1 MGGGLLPPVQ
11 MPMAACGVIF
21 GKMNI
26 FQVLKS
32 RSLYFNSQNHCWL
45 LGEHSNTLKSV
56 SGPLLSP
63 LSSHVSVLIL
73 PLHSI
78 LPLATHIP
86 QCAGRASADS
96 PAGMEDA
103 SERGRAKREHSQKPP
118 IELLNECLWIA
129 YHKLQAPGALGEE
142 QDIHTVLTRIRFWV

>member
-1 MGGGLLPPVQ
+1 MGRGLLPQVQ
-11 MPMAACGVIF
+11 TPMAACGVIF

-63 LSSHVSVLIL
+63 FSSHVSILTL
-73 PLHSI
+73 PLHST
-78 LPLATHIP
+78 LPLATHVP
-86 QCAGRASADS
+86 QCAGKASVQTHQ
-96 PAGMEDA
+96 PAWRM
-103 SERGRAKREHSQKPP
+103 SQRGEAPSLSTVRNPPLSCLMNACQLFIISSKLPEH
-118 IELLNECLWIA
+118 
-129 YHKLQAPGALGEE
+129 
-142 QDIHTVLTRIRFWV
+142 